1 MRDIDDD
8 RELPPPLPLMSMA
21 GGMRRAMLRTAGEE
35 LSVRGVGA
43 AVDWSCPLHG
53 YPPDARDE
61 KVAAAVRE
69 AELLGVVAGDR
80 VSELGAALL
89 AGVDA
94 DDPVAEVAR
103 RCAGCCRR
111 PSAA

>member
-8 RELPPPLPLMSMA
+8 KELPPPLPLMSMA
-21 GGMRRAMLRTAGEE
+21 GGMRRAMLRTAGDG
-35 LSVRGVGA
+35 LSVRGAGA

-53 YPPDARDE
+53 YRPDARDE
-61 KVAAAVRE
+61 KIAAAVRE

-89 AGVDA
+89 AVD
-94 DDPVAEVAR
+94 R
-103 RCAGCCRR
+103 RRR
-111 PSAA
+111 RGG